1 MSSAQNVSFST
12 PKQPSTD
19 FHSQKKCADASRTS
33 PKSHGHERATHCHS
47 SIGMS
52 GGRTHSASTDL
63 RPGMTVRRLLDH
75 IHTPPSPM
83 PPTPPMQPL
92 VASAGS
98 SRQLFHDESLI
109 LGYVLCALVVAGMC
123 IAAWKSLRDYRA
135 CDGAPV
141 RVAQAAEAGIEMT
154 DDTSPSM
161 SSQQQQRTSA
171 ALQSPRAPPALPELL
186 SPDDLE
192 RELEAHLTDVQL
204 QPHAWQFFLLAAYA
218 HYPPPA
224 LTVHEV
230 AAELVAVAKIAPMSA
245 GVTRALRRAFILY
258 HPDKNLPTTHGIAW
272 SATAGQLSRMAT
284 NLREY
289 YRLRIPA
296 SSDRETPW
304 EIREAR

>member
-1 MSSAQNVSFST
+1 
-12 PKQPSTD
+12 
-19 FHSQKKCADASRTS
+19 
-33 PKSHGHERATHCHS
+33 
-47 SIGMS
+47 
-52 GGRTHSASTDL
+52 
-63 RPGMTVRRLLDH
+63 
-75 IHTPPSPM
+75 M

-123 IAAWKSLRDYRA
+123 IAAWKSFRDYRA

-141 RVAQAAEAGIEMT
+141 RVAQAAEAGIEMK

-161 SSQQQQRTSA
+161 SSQQQQRTSGPTSHA
-171 ALQSPRAPPALPELL
+171 LPPPPPPPIRRAASIVSALQSPRGPPALPELL

-258 HPDKNLPTTHGIAW
+258 HPDKNLPTTHGIEW

-284 NLREY
+284 SLREY

-296 SSDRETPW
+296 SSDRKTPW
-304 EIREAR
+304 EIRELADGELDRA

>member
-1 MSSAQNVSFST
+1 MLFHTKTAFHRLPQ
-12 PKQPSTD
+12 PKKVRGRESHT
-19 FHSQKKCADASRTS
+19 
-33 PKSHGHERATHCHS
+33 SHGHECATHCHS
-47 SIGMS
+47 AIGMS

-192 RELEAHLTDVQL
+192 RELEAHLTDLQL
-204 QPHAWQFFLLAAYA
+204 QPNAWQFFLLAAYA

>member
-1 MSSAQNVSFST
+1 
-12 PKQPSTD
+12 
-19 FHSQKKCADASRTS
+19 
-33 PKSHGHERATHCHS
+33 
-47 SIGMS
+47 
-52 GGRTHSASTDL
+52 
-63 RPGMTVRRLLDH
+63 
-75 IHTPPSPM
+75 M

>member
-1 MSSAQNVSFST
+1 MSSAHFQT
-12 PKQPSTD
+12 KKE
-19 FHSQKKCADASRTS
+19 FHSFPQPKKCAVARVARRTV
-33 PKSHGHERATHCHS
+33 TNHS
-47 SIGMS
+47 G
-52 GGRTHSASTDL
+52 STDL

-83 PPTPPMQPL
+83 PPMQPL

-123 IAAWKSLRDYRA
+123 IAAWKSLRHHRA

-141 RVAQAAEAGIEMT
+141 RVAQAAEAGIEMK
-154 DDTSPSM
+154 DDASPSL
-161 SSQQQQRTSA
+161 SSQQQQRTSGPTSHELPPPPPPPPPIRRA
-171 ALQSPRAPPALPELL
+171 ASIVSALQSPRAPPALPELL

-192 RELEAHLTDVQL
+192 RELEARLTDVQL

-218 HYPPPA
+218 YYPPPA

-258 HPDKNLPTTHGIAW
+258 HPDKNLPTTHGIEW

-304 EIREAR
+304 EIR

>member
-1 MSSAQNVSFST
+1 MS
-12 PKQPSTD
+12 
-19 FHSQKKCADASRTS
+19 R
-33 PKSHGHERATHCHS
+33 GHEKATLCHS

-141 RVAQAAEAGIEMT
+141 RVAQAAEAGIEMK

-192 RELEAHLTDVQL
+192 RELEAHLTDLQL
-204 QPHAWQFFLLAAYA
+204 QPNAWQFFLLAAYA